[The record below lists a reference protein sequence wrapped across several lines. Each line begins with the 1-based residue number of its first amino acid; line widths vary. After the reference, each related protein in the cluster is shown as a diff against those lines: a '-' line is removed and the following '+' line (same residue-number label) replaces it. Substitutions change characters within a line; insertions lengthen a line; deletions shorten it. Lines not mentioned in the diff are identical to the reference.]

1 MSKSSL
7 VDGLRSAAPRVIE
20 ELFIHRDA
28 IARHL
33 TAPML
38 GERETYLEQLLALG
52 HKREFVAERA
62 SMLRNV
68 VEHMHNLSSAPIT
81 EEAIISA
88 ARRWSSILDGE
99 GIQISRGVSRDFMAV
114 ARSWFRHLGL
124 YSRDVPLSYPTE
136 QVFVAFVHAMRH
148 ELWLSA
154 EYHPIVGFSY
164 QRLLDLGFFQTTRT
178 LIDRTLRSG

>member
-1 MSKSSL
+1 MSNPAL
-7 VDGLRSAAPRVIE
+7 VDGSSPAAPRVIE

-68 VEHMHNLSSAPIT
+68 VEHMHNLSPTTIT

-88 ARRWSSILDGE
+88 ARLWSSILKGVVIKTSD
-99 GIQISRGVSRDFMAV
+99 RVSREFIAV
-114 ARSWFRHLGL
+114 ARSWFRHLG
-124 YSRDVPLSYPTE
+124 TC
-136 QVFVAFVHAMRH
+136 
-148 ELWLSA
+148 
-154 EYHPIVGFSY
+154 
-164 QRLLDLGFFQTTRT
+164 
-178 LIDRTLRSG
+178 